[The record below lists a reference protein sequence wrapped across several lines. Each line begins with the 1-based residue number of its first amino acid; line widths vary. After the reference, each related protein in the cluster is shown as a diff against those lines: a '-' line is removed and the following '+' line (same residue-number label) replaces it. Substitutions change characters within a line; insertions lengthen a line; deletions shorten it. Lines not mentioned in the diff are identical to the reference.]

1 MKPNES
7 VGFPELHTQHRITN
21 RLLAAQLRTSMSQQD
36 MVKLLWSTGATS
48 GEIADVL
55 DTTAATV
62 RTALQ
67 RLKKKQ
73 TARQQE
79 TSADATESADE

>member
-1 MKPNES
+1 
-7 VGFPELHTQHRITN
+7 
-21 RLLAAQLRTSMSQQD
+21 MSQQD